1 MQKKRFKVPKVSLQI
16 IDDSDYARENLSM
29 PRAVLAEERSLAPAF
44 SAVSITRVVSFR
56 PRTSRF
62 VALPA
67 AGVVRQRAPGAGV
80 RGATRSCRN
89 MTTSYFRRHWITHR
103 SSPRMPVS
111 RGRVLQW
118 RWSR

>member
-29 PRAVLAEERSLAPAF
+29 PRAALAEERSLAPAF

-89 MTTSYFRRHWITHR
+89 MMAAYFRCRGTN
-103 SSPRMPVS
+103 PRRRRTPVS
-111 RGRVLQW
+111 LGRVLQW
-118 RWSR
+118 RWPR